1 MKMTAALAL
10 CVGLAACSS
19 QPKPSAPTGPYHYES
34 SEGSVTIEST
44 VKVRYGADATI
55 VDEDVQFGHVMMN
68 IESRLDPKT
77 YSAMTYRMR
86 DDPEGEDPSITVST
100 EGASVK
106 TQTGGGAVAK
116 APVPGAPSW
125 VFANYASSFVVLPL
139 LVRATHAKTVNAYMT
154 NVFHGRAFAL
164 RLSVIPAT
172 AARPA
177 VIPAGDASI
186 GLARS
191 GTIR

>member
-19 QPKPSAPTGPYHYES
+19 Q
-34 SEGSVTIEST
+34 
-44 VKVRYGADATI
+44 
-55 VDEDVQFGHVMMN
+55 
-68 IESRLDPKT
+68 
-77 YSAMTYRMR
+77 
-86 DDPEGEDPSITVST
+86 
-100 EGASVK
+100 
-106 TQTGGGAVAK
+106 
-116 APVPGAPSW
+116 
-125 VFANYASSFVVLPL
+125 L

-177 VIPAGDASI
+177 AIPAEDASI
-186 GLARS
+186 GLGSAKARKS
-191 GTIR
+191 ISMVTVWYDPVSSVVDGVDIGGSTAFVRA